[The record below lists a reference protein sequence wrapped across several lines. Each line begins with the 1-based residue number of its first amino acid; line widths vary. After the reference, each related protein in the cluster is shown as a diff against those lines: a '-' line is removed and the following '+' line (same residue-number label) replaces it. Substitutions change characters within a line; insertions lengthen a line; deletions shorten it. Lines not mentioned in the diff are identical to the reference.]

1 MPYGVNAADRR
12 WMSSMAIRV
21 LRPGNVSIRSSGAVF
36 SFSFLFFFCPVV
48 SWRLPDT
55 EERPTGHRKR
65 GHREKSGGR
74 ETSARRSST
83 VGFFSVPWF
92 NGNVVDN
99 DYGVSRSRSR
109 PLKRKPFAGNPVR
122 RIRAG
127 SIFQI
132 EIISLGLD

>member
-1 MPYGVNAADRR
+1 MLPIDVGCHR
-12 WMSSMAIRV
+12 WQFEFCVQGTFRFVPLARFFPF
-21 LRPGNVSIRSSGAVF
+21 L
-36 SFSFLFFFCPVV
+36 SFFFFFCPVV

>member
-1 MPYGVNAADRR
+1 MPYGNAADRR
-12 WMSSMAIRV
+12 WMSLMAVRV
-21 LRPGNVSIRSSGAVF
+21 LRPENVSIRSSGAAF
-36 SFSFLFFFCPVV
+36 SFFFFFCSAV

-132 EIISLGLD
+132 EIISLGPD